1 MKLAADASAGGGVVQ
16 KPFLGNTDERS
27 RPADDGGDFT
37 RKDVKSMR
45 LELFADLL
53 LQRDSRVVH
62 HTQQADE
69 LQLGVQVRVHLLDR
83 VDEVA
88 QRLSLSALQREV
100 FALHRDDEA
109 MALHMPFSVSRLND
123 GGQSISTKLSLRQV
137 RCVQGFDD
145 RVDVV
150 NGM

>member
-1 MKLAADASAGGGVVQ
+1 
-16 KPFLGNTDERS
+16 
-27 RPADDGGDFT
+27 
-37 RKDVKSMR
+37 MR

-123 GGQSISTKLSLRQV
+123 GGKRSAR
-137 RCVQGFDD
+137 RCPSGKSDAC
-145 RVDVV
+145 R
-150 NGM
+150 GSMTESML